1 MRDAVTVVVPTR
13 DRPEQLRSCLE
24 ALAGSP
30 IDGLEIVVV
39 DDGSSR
45 PLGDGSRCRVSG
57 RRAGSTRRA
66 KGLQR
71 HGMRAR
77 GRRRGTSSCSWT
89 TTASHRPAG
98 HAELAAIVS
107 REARL
112 VVAGRV
118 RVPADAGVWLRAS
131 EGLAAAAETG
141 LRLLRTNNLGCRR
154 SLLLEPSPS
163 TSGSDRQPVR
173 TGTGASASPGPA
185 PGSCVTRRRPSS
197 TVHDSAREDSS
208 RSSFAT
214 DGPCGSCNEHGTHA
228 PVPRRAV
235 LRAVS
240 DGARDGLDVAAAMV
254 VAQAAGALGY
264 LLEMLSKRPAR
275 V

>member
-30 IDGLEIVVV
+30 STASR
-39 DDGSSR
+39 SSSSTTAAHDR
-45 PLGDGSRCRVSG
+45 SETAAVAASVGAVLVRLGGQ
-57 RRAGSTRRA
+57 
-66 KGLQR
+66 GLQR
-71 HGMRAR
+71 HGMRRA
-77 GRRRGTSSCSWT
+77 GATGTSSCSST
-89 TTASHRPAG
+89 TTASRRPAG

-154 SLLLEPSPS
+154 SLLLEVPFDERFRSAA
-163 TSGSDRQPVR
+163 GEDRDWCVR
-173 TGTGASASPGPA
+173 VAGTGATLVRDPAATVEHRARLGARGFFAQQLRYGRAVRQLQRAWHPRSASRA
-185 PGSCVTRRRPSS
+185 
-197 TVHDSAREDSS
+197 
-208 RSSFAT
+208 
-214 DGPCGSCNEHGTHA
+214 
-228 PVPRRAV
+228 RAV

-240 DGARDGLDVAAAMV
+240 DGARDGLDVAAAML